1 MNFYITLSLILF
13 VYMNI
18 WFLISL
24 LKKRNDVA
32 DIAWGMGFIVMNWS
46 SIFLTGNFSLR
57 SFVVASLITLWGSRL
72 SWHIYKRNRNKPED
86 ARYQQWRKDWKNWF
100 LLRSYFQV
108 FMLQGFFL
116 FCIVFASV
124 FIHQNPSLTLSW
136 WDFVGLSVWALG
148 FFFEVV
154 GDAQLAAF
162 IRNPL
167 NKGKVMQ
174 SGLWKFTRHP
184 NYFGEVTQWWGIFF
198 IACSIPGNLITIIS
212 PLTITILILFVSGI
226 PLLEKKYAGRPDFEE
241 YKKRTSI
248 FLPLPPKKE
257 PNS

>member
-1 MNFYITLSLILF
+1 MNIFLTLATILF
-13 VYMNI
+13 AYMNI
-18 WFLISL
+18 WFVISL

-32 DIAWGMGFIVMNWS
+32 DIAWGLGFVVMNWVG
-46 SIFLTGNFSLR
+46 IFLTGNFSFR
-57 SFVVASLITLWGSRL
+57 SLLVAVLITLWGSRL
-72 SWHIYKRNRNKPED
+72 SWHIYKRNSKKPED
-86 ARYQQWRKDWKNWF
+86 ARYQQWREDWKNWF
-100 LLRSYFQV
+100 VVRSYLQV

-116 FCIVFASV
+116 FCIVSTSL
-124 FIHQNPSLTLSW
+124 FIHISAPHTISW
-136 WDFVGLSVWALG
+136 WDFIGLTVWGIG

-154 GDAQLAAF
+154 GDAQLATF

-198 IACSIPGNLITIIS
+198 IACSIPGGLVTIIS

-248 FLPLPPKKE
+248 FLPLPPKK
-257 PNS
+257 